1 MIEGQRTVAGGVTES
16 TNATTILIGQS
27 SSIGSEAVVQDGAR
41 QKRSVTDEILAL
53 FREKDLN
60 EILCESVCRKLGAS
74 TVQDLRLAQD
84 SDIDDLKGTLDL
96 EPITIRKLK
105 LLVKE
110 VSAAASTLNP
120 VVSHGE
126 SARVDSK
133 QQGSAARRC
142 RVFLGYR
149 VASDVDLVEKLYLSL
164 KAEGVDVWWDKKCLP
179 PGQPWEEGFADGL
192 CSSDVFVPVLS
203 KASLAPFAQLT
214 AASACDNV
222 LLEYQLALELH
233 KRGDLRA
240 IYPVLVGELKHL
252 GDEFGDLYGDFFK
265 SGGVPACPD
274 VVVKAVE
281 DKVAEHLERLGK
293 GALSAAR
300 TVKATLNALTKFQG
314 VKLLGTRAEATDK
327 VIAEIVKVYRRY

>member
-1 MIEGQRTVAGGVTES
+1 MEKG
-16 TNATTILIGQS
+16 L
-27 SSIGSEAVVQDGAR
+27 SEV
-41 QKRSVTDEILAL
+41 
-53 FREKDLN
+53 
-60 EILCESVCRKLGAS
+60 LCESVSRKLGAS
-74 TVQDLRLAQD
+74 TVEDLRLAQD

-105 LLVKE
+105 LLVQE
-110 VSAAASTLNP
+110 VSAAARTSIP
-120 VVSHGE
+120 AVSHGE
-126 SARVDSK
+126 SASLDSMQK
-133 QQGSAARRC
+133 GIAARRC

-149 VASDVDLVEKLYLSL
+149 VASDVDLVEKLYLGL

-252 GDEFGDLYGDFFK
+252 GDEFGDLYSDFFK